1 MDSKE
6 IKNRLREH
14 YNYIKS
20 LGYEIVAVFLQ
31 GGFNFYSSKIAIML
45 AADKIINKN

>member
-6 IKNRLREH
+6 IKDRLKEH

-20 LGYEIVAVFLQ
+20 LGYEIVAGNSGEKKNFLY
-31 GGFNFYSSKIAIML
+31 FYFS
-45 AADKIINKN
+45 